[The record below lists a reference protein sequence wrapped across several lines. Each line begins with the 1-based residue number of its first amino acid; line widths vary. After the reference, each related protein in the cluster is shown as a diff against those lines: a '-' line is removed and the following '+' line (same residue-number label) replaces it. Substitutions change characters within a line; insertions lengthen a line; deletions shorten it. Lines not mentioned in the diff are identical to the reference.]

1 MAEEDIQ
8 VAEGIDHFP
17 PLRRIIHATCGEV
30 CGFTVNTSDWSF
42 QRTSQKQIC
51 CMCRG
56 ELCESNTYF
65 DRKYDREHK
74 DEKDRHAAPEG
85 IGSIDF

>member
-1 MAEEDIQ
+1 MKTWHEIHPEDI
-8 VAEGIDHFP
+8 ALGYITP
-17 PLRRIIHATCGEV
+17 RLTNLPLRRIIHATCGQV
-30 CGFTVNTSDWSF
+30 CYYTINPSDWSF

-65 DRKYDREHK
+65 DRKCIAR
-74 DEKDRHAAPEG
+74 
-85 IGSIDF
+85 